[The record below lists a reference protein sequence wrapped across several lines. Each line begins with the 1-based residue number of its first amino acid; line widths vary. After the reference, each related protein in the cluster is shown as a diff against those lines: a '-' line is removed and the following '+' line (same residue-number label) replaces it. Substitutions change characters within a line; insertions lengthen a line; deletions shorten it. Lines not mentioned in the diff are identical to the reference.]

1 MAAGAPAPV
10 APHDPEG
17 PEAAPHLPAVV
28 MGWVQAGPLDEV
40 QRAALKRARSLVRR
54 ALVHELPAF
63 AWAAPLVRRKDL
75 APAGLRVDP
84 VDLLDAAAAERE
96 LGGWDFAL
104 VVTAADLR
112 ARYRPHALATPAQAL
127 AAGVL
132 SLARLDPGLR
142 DETLEASVRVDIVA
156 RRLAALALHTFGHLN
171 GLPHRDDPT
180 AYMHPPRA
188 ADDLD
193 QMDRFLP
200 ESAAEL
206 AGEVADV
213 ADPRMEE
220 SHRFHRLSD
229 AAFAVRALWLGR
241 ADIADAVLQI
251 RPWRFPFQLS
261 KLTTAAVSTLV
272 VLVITAEAW
281 DLGMRQPAGTVVALS
296 LAAWIGTSGYLV
308 RKQRLLARRHGSG
321 RSELRVVTAASILI
335 ALGVGMATTYALLF
349 GTVLGLGWLLFDV
362 DILAGWASSLDVPV
376 GIGHV
381 VTFAGFVA
389 ALGLGVGALGA
400 SFEEQSYFRHV
411 AYVDEET

>member
-1 MAAGAPAPV
+1 MPT
-10 APHDPEG
+10 DI
-17 PEAAPHLPAVV
+17 PEAAQAPTTPKGAGHLLAVV
-28 MGWVQAGPLDEV
+28 VGWVQAGPLDEV
-40 QRAALKRARSLVRR
+40 QRAALKRARVLVRR
-54 ALVHELPAF
+54 VLVRELPAF

-75 APAGLRVDP
+75 APAGLRAEP

-112 ARYRPHALATPAQAL
+112 ARYRPHALATPSQAL

-142 DETLEASVRVDIVA
+142 DETLDAAVRVDIVA
-156 RRLAALALHTFGHLN
+156 RRVAALALHTFGHLN

-188 ADDLD
+188 VADLD
-193 QMDRFLP
+193 RMERLLP

-206 AGEVADV
+206 DGEVADV
-213 ADPRMEE
+213 ADPRLEE
-220 SHRFHRLSD
+220 THRFHRISD
-229 AAFAVRALWLGR
+229 AAFAARALWVGR

-281 DLGMRQPAGTVVALS
+281 DLGVRQPTGVVVALS
-296 LAAWIGTSGYLV
+296 LAAWIGTSTYLV
-308 RKQRLLARRHGSG
+308 RKQHLLARRHGSG

-349 GTVLGLGWLLFDV
+349 LTVLGLGWLLFDA
-362 DILAGWASSLDVPV
+362 DILAGWAASLGEPV
-376 GIGHV
+376 GLGHV

-389 ALGLGVGALGA
+389 AVGLGVGALGA
-400 SFEEQSYFRHV
+400 SFEEESYFRHV